1 MSEDVGL
8 TGLTS
13 ADWLAGQRRWADG
26 WRLMGLFALPLL
38 YLAYVGA
45 SVAEN
50 STGDGEITGFAV
62 LGLFAACW
70 LALPLIPDVLES
82 SAGPRFWAAY
92 AVLLALFLAELPF
105 GRAGAFVL
113 LLYIAILTVGQ
124 LAAASIPIVIAMSLA
139 ALLVPVAVPSWHVS
153 LLDSLKDVTPVA
165 IPITALVSFGVR
177 RVIEGNHAL
186 AEAQAEIA
194 RLAAENERFR
204 IGRDLHDLLGHSL
217 TTITVK
223 ASLARRIGA
232 TDLDRCLQ
240 EIAEVEQLT
249 RRSLSDVRAAV
260 SGYHEV
266 TLAGE
271 IATGHELL
279 RAAGICAELPAAID
293 VVEPARHELFGW
305 VVREGVTNVVRHA
318 HASSCTIRLSASSVE
333 IVDDGVGAPAGAG
346 NGLTGLSERVAAAG
360 GVVEAGPLQPKGWR
374 LRVSLA
380 AAGDAR

>member
-8 TGLTS
+8 SGLTS
-13 ADWLAGQRRWADG
+13 ADWLAGQRKWADG
-26 WRLMGLFALPLL
+26 WRLMALFALPLL

-50 STGDGEITGFAV
+50 SRGSGEITGFVVLAV
-62 LGLFAACW
+62 FAACW
-70 LALPLIPDVLES
+70 LALPLIPGVLES
-82 SAGPRFWAAY
+82 SPGPRFWVAY
-92 AVLLALFLAELPF
+92 AVLVALFLAELPF
-105 GRAGAFVL
+105 GRAAAFVL
-113 LLYIAILTVGQ
+113 CLYIALLSVGQ
-124 LAAASIPIVIAMSLA
+124 LGAASIPIVAALSLA
-139 ALLVPVAVPSWHVS
+139 ALVVPVAVTSWHVS
-153 LLDSLKDVTPVA
+153 LVDSVKDVTPLA
-165 IPITALVSFGVR
+165 IPVTSLVSFAVR
-177 RVIEGNHAL
+177 RVIESNQAL
-186 AEAQAEIA
+186 AEAYAEIA

-223 ASLARRIGA
+223 AGLARRIGA

-240 EIAEVEQLT
+240 EIAAVEELS

-279 RAAGICAELPAAID
+279 RAAGIAAELPAAVD
-293 VVEPARHELFGW
+293 VVEPSRHELFGW

-318 HASSCTIRLSASSVE
+318 HASSCAIRLSASSVE
-333 IVDDGVGAPAGAG
+333 IVDDGVGAPARAG
-346 NGLTGLSERVAAAG
+346 NGLTGLTERVAEVG
-360 GVVEAGPLQPKGWR
+360 GVVEAGPVQPRGWR

-380 AAGDAR
+380 SAGDAR